1 MKMVSETS
9 IFICCLL
16 FCIVSSVS
24 ATGETSAEKD
34 SSGKEK
40 TYGIV
45 PVPVPFYGPETGW
58 GLAAT
63 VITYW
68 NADRSAARPDTLSLV
83 AIYTQEKQSLFAVDT
98 DLYFL
103 GDTLL
108 LETGFGHSEWKNT
121 FYGIGKES
129 PAGRDS
135 EYEENY
141 ISDSLRGHVG
151 IAVKIVDDLYAGARW
166 YYSDTTIKIDDP
178 SGWMAASNMHGSE
191 GGIVSGPGV
200 ILKYDSRNEAFYP
213 TEGVFFETEYSVFS
227 ASTGSSFSFDS
238 LQTDFRSY
246 FPILQDHIL
255 AMQVKYDYTSGD
267 TPFYRLPSLAD
278 REMMRGIE
286 AGRLIDN
293 LRYAAQAEYR
303 FPVLNRFGGVVFAG
317 AGHVFSTHREMFD
330 EITFSGGFGIRY
342 LLEKNRKITM
352 RLDFGFDQDGEV
364 KFYFNLREAF

>member
-1 MKMVSETS
+1 MKRVQFIS
-9 IFICCLL
+9 IILSCLI
-16 FCIVSSVS
+16 FCSTFTAAEIP
-24 ATGETSAEKD
+24 AEENPAEK
-34 SSGKEK
+34 EK
-40 TYGIV
+40 SYGIV

-68 NADRSAARPDTLSLV
+68 NADRSVARPDTLSLV

-108 LETGFGHSEWKNT
+108 LETGFGYSDWKNT
-121 FYGIGKES
+121 FYGIGGES
-129 PAGRDS
+129 PAGWDS
-135 EYEENY
+135 EYEEDY
-141 ISDSLRGHVG
+141 TSDSIRGHVG
-151 IAVKIVDDLYAGARW
+151 AAVKIVDNLYAGARW

-178 SGWMAASNMHGSE
+178 TGWMAASSMIGGE
-191 GGIVSGPGV
+191 GGIVSGPGA

-213 TEGVFFETEYSVFS
+213 TEGFFIEAEYSVFS
-227 ASTGSSFSFDS
+227 DSTGSSFSFDS
-238 LQTDFRSY
+238 LQTDLRSY
-246 FPILQDHIL
+246 FSIRQNHIL

-286 AGRLIDN
+286 AGKYIDN

-303 FPVLNRFGGVVFAG
+303 FPVWNRFGGVVFAG
-317 AGHVFSTHREMFD
+317 AGHVFSTHHDMFD
-330 EITFSGGFGIRY
+330 ETTFAGGFGIRY
-342 LLEKNRKITM
+342 LLEKNRKINM
-352 RLDFGFDQDGEV
+352 RLDFGFDQDGEI
-364 KFYFNLREAF
+364 KFYFNLRESF